1 MRFSIS
7 TMSPKGY
14 TGLHNKADSIEKARA
29 VAKDSIVYA
38 EKHFNDGTPIGAYYA
53 EIRNDRGL
61 LIEKVTLNS

>member
-14 TGLHNKADSIEKARA
+14 TGLHNTTDTIQKART

-38 EKHFNDGTPIGAYYA
+38 EKHFNDGTPVGDYYA

-61 LIEKVTLNS
+61 LVEKVTLNS